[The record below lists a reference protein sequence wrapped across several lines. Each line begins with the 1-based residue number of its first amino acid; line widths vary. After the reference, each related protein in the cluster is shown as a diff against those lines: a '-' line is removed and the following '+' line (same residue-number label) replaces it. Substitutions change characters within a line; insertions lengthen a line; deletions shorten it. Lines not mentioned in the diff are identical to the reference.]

1 MLLYPILIIIVFD
14 WPFIEA
20 VKVVSFQENG
30 LFSAQTFMKH
40 RPGMGTENLTDWTVC
55 MRINLNY
62 FRGRYNHFFSYVN
75 ALFDD
80 ALTGNIINVADS
92 PTKIGFCQET
102 ASKKICLHHTIQDM
116 IFQEWHH
123 LCFSSTK
130 VSDTVAKL
138 QLYYDGDKVEE
149 GKNMRT

>member
-1 MLLYPILIIIVFD
+1 MRLYQILIIIALERHSL
-14 WPFIEA
+14 EA
-20 VKVVSFQENG
+20 LKVVSFQENG
-30 LFSAQTFMKH
+30 LFSTQTYMKH
-40 RPGMGTENLTDWTVC
+40 KLGIGSENRTDWTVC

-123 LCFSSTK
+123 ICFSSTK
-130 VSDTVAKL
+130 ESDTVAKL
-138 QLYYDGDKVEE
+138 QLYYDGDKVVE
-149 GKNMRT
+149 GKKIRL